1 MQIRREWTGGGEL
14 EREFNELLGVLL
26 QRGAKE
32 WGDQVR
38 DQVTNIVFGEGEFVK
53 GTRLGGEMTKSEKMG
68 GHLRENVS
76 YVQQCQAQ
84 LRKGIVLGRP
94 LVPTQLGL

>member
-1 MQIRREWTGGGEL
+1 M
-14 EREFNELLGVLL
+14 
-26 QRGAKE
+26 
-32 WGDQVR
+32 
-38 DQVTNIVFGEGEFVK
+38 K